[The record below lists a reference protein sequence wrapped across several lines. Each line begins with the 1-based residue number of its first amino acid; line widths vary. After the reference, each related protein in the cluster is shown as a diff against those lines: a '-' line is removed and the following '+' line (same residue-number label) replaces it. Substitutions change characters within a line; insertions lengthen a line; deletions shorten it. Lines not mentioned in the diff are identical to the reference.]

1 MKINNFKYGFIFA
14 FLVMS
19 LPMFAQ
25 RAIKEGKY
33 KINERTLIVKQ
44 EQERLLITEEQNK
57 AISDFKKNPKIYS
70 RIDRVDFEG
79 KQTVTYLIANTLG
92 QDKMQQLRSSGYI
105 LVTLY
110 PESDGS
116 VNGIQLYTKSETG
129 LTIEEIDKIIFALKE
144 KITIEIPSD
153 LGTTAKIAP
162 VSQVIHFNKL

>member
-57 AISDFKKNPKIYS
+57 TISDFKKNPKIYS
-70 RIDRVDFEG
+70 RIDRVDFKG

-92 QDKMQQLRSSGYI
+92 QDKMQQLR
-105 LVTLY
+105 
-110 PESDGS
+110 
-116 VNGIQLYTKSETG
+116 
-129 LTIEEIDKIIFALKE
+129 
-144 KITIEIPSD
+144 
-153 LGTTAKIAP
+153 
-162 VSQVIHFNKL
+162 